1 MMSLTG
7 LHAGFAG
14 FGARVMYRE
23 HFGRVIVHVKRA
35 LRKDQRLTADE
46 FNQLLQLSEAII
58 DYGRMIQVYRR
69 HSVPNVILEI
79 TELANRFRE
88 TPQTIKDALLL
99 LREIGR
105 AEPVALDGCWKL
117 KLAGTTSQRPQGVS
131 LGDAPLRSLDDDT
144 ADLGTA

>member
-1 MMSLTG
+1 
-7 LHAGFAG
+7 
-14 FGARVMYRE
+14 MYRE

-58 DYGRMIQVYRR
+58 DYGRMIQVHRR

-105 AEPVALDGCWKL
+105 AEPVELDGCWKL
-117 KLAGTTSQRPQGVS
+117 KLAGTTSLRPRGFS
-131 LGDAPLRSLDDDT
+131 LADAPVHSLDDDA

>member
-1 MMSLTG
+1 
-7 LHAGFAG
+7 
-14 FGARVMYRE
+14 MYRE

-105 AEPVALDGCWKL
+105 AEPIDRDGCWKL

-131 LGDAPLRSLDDDT
+131 LGDAPLRGLDDDT

>member
-1 MMSLTG
+1 
-7 LHAGFAG
+7 
-14 FGARVMYRE
+14 MYRE

-58 DYGRMIQVYRR
+58 DYGRMIQVHRR

-105 AEPVALDGCWKL
+105 AEPIDRDGCWKL

-131 LGDAPLRSLDDDT
+131 LGDAPLRGLDDDT

>member
-1 MMSLTG
+1 MMSLAG
-7 LHAGFAG
+7 LYAGFAG

-88 TPQTIKDALLL
+88 TPETIKDALLL

-105 AEPVALDGCWKL
+105 AEPVDLDGCWKL

>member
-69 HSVPNVILEI
+69 RSGPNVILEI

-88 TPQTIKDALLL
+88 TPETIKDAILL

-105 AEPVALDGCWKL
+105 AEPVDLDGCWKL
-117 KLAGTTSQRPQGVS
+117 KLAGTISQRPQGVS
-131 LGDAPLRSLDDDT
+131 LGDAALRGLDDDT

>member
-1 MMSLTG
+1 
-7 LHAGFAG
+7 
-14 FGARVMYRE
+14 MYRE

-105 AEPVALDGCWKL
+105 AEPVDLDGCWKL

>member
-1 MMSLTG
+1 MSLTG

-35 LRKDQRLTADE
+35 LRKDQRLTAHE

-58 DYGRMIQVYRR
+58 DYGRMIQAYRR
-69 HSVPNVILEI
+69 HSVSNVILEI

-105 AEPVALDGCWKL
+105 AEPVELDGCWKL